1 MAEMFFQGWDGILR
15 TLVVG
20 VLTYA
25 CLVLFLRVSGKRT
38 LAKLN
43 AFDLVV
49 TVALGSTFS
58 AILVQQSVPLAQ
70 GLAALALLVVMQ
82 FAVTWASVRSG
93 RFARLIRSEP
103 RLLLRHG
110 APCPVALRAER
121 ITEEE
126 ILSAIRAEGGRQ
138 LSEAEAVILESDG
151 TLSVVLSPRPS

>member
-1 MAEMFFQGWDGILR
+1 MAEMFFKDWDGILR

-58 AILVQQSVPLAQ
+58 AILVQQSVPMAQ
-70 GLAALALLVVMQ
+70 GVTALALLVVMQ
-82 FAVTWASVRSG
+82 FAVTWASVRSA

-110 APCPVALRAER
+110 TPCPGAMRAER
-121 ITEEE
+121 ITEDEM
-126 ILSAIRAEGGRQ
+126 LSAVRAAGGRN
-138 LSEAEAVILESDG
+138 LEAAEAVILESDG
-151 TLSVVLSPRPS
+151 TLSVVLSPPRS